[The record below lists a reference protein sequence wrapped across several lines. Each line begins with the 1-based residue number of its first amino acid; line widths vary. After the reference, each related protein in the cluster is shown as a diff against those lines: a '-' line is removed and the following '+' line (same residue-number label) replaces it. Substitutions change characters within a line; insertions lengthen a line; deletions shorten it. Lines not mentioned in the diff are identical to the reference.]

1 MKYAQLKDSH
11 GRIINYMRLAVTDRC
26 NLRCF
31 YCMPEEGIQFL
42 ERKDIMSYEEMLRLM
57 QVFKPMGVDKI
68 RITGG
73 EPFARKD
80 LIYFLKETQKVIQ
93 PKSFSITTN
102 ATLTHHFMDD
112 IPQLFNAVNVSLDA
126 LDKERFFEITRRDVY
141 DTVVQNIEALIDSG
155 IQVKINAV
163 VMSDKNIEDILPFVE
178 WTKDKDIE
186 MRFIEEMPFNGT
198 RDAKEISA
206 WNHKDILQ
214 HIQSEFKDIEKLP
227 PPPSSTSIMFRVKG
241 FKGKFGIIP
250 AFSRTFCGTCNRI
263 RVTAKGELRTC
274 LYSTKGTNLLQPM
287 RKNATDEQ
295 IKNIII
301 QSIMNKEKDGFEAA
315 KKRNGFIPIYE
326 SMTTIGG

>member
-1 MKYAQLKDSH
+1 MKHTQLKDSH

-31 YCMPEEGIQFL
+31 YCMPEEGIRFL
-42 ERKDIMSYEEMLRLM
+42 ERKDIMSYDEMSRIMHIL
-57 QVFKPMGVDKI
+57 KPMGVDKI

-80 LIYFLKETQKVIQ
+80 LIPFLKETQKNIQ
-93 PKSFSITTN
+93 PQSFSITTN

-126 LDKERFFEITRRDVY
+126 LDKERFFDITRRNVY
-141 DTVVQNIEALIDSG
+141 DTVIQNIEALIASG
-155 IQVKINAV
+155 VDVKINAV

-178 WTKDKDIE
+178 WTKNKNIE

-198 RDAKEISA
+198 RESEELSS
-206 WNHKDILQ
+206 WNHKDILK
-214 HIQSEFKDIEKLP
+214 HIQSGFKDIEKLTDL
-227 PPPSSTSIMFRVKG
+227 PSSTSMMFQVKG

-263 RVTAKGELRTC
+263 RITAKGELRTC
-274 LYSTKGTNLLQPM
+274 LYSSKGTDLLKPM
-287 RKNATDEQ
+287 RNQATDEY
-295 IKNIII
+295 IRETII
-301 QSIMNKEKDGFEAA
+301 QSILNKEKDGFEAA
-315 KKRNGFIPIYE
+315 KKRNGYIPIYE